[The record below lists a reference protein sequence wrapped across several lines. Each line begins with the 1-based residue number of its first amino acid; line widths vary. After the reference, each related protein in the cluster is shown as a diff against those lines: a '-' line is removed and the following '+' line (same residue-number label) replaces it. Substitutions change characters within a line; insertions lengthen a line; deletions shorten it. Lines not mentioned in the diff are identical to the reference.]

1 MRLRGPRPVTEGAAS
16 GESAESVR
24 DKEEENS
31 SGPDSGAR
39 TVTRLRPSPAVL
51 VAPVASLAAPVASA
65 ASATRRRYQR
75 WYRRWWWLPGR
86 LFAGVT
92 QLPALLAMAWLV
104 PGTAMLLAGRLLPV
118 PLLIIFVPLAVALCY
133 FAMRQL
139 PANWPR
145 FRDLPAA
152 APAPAGRRRPGVPLS
167 AVLTTVAIAVGF
179 AVWQAVDRSQQVIVA
194 TDPGVYLQYGYWIAE
209 HGSVRIPQTASAFGY
224 FPGLNFGSAGFF
236 PAGDSITAAYM
247 PGLPLVLAAGV
258 WLGGIPGALLVAPII
273 GGCAVLSFAGLVGR
287 LVGPRWAPAGALV
300 LALVLPEQYVS
311 RTPFSEPLVQV
322 LLFGGLCLVIDSQV
336 VSQWRRDFGAA
347 MALAGFGGLALGL
360 TVLVSIG
367 SLSVLL
373 PVFPVLALMF
383 VARRPHSGP
392 LGLGLFAGV
401 GYGLYTG
408 LVLARPYLMS
418 LSAQLHL
425 FGLAAAGFGLITAL
439 VAPLAFPAVRAR
451 VRRLFAARA
460 HIAGLR
466 GDSVALPSL
475 GAVAQWAALLIPVAL
490 LAVFATRPYYQTTRG
505 QSDPFVI
512 REVSSLQRLAHLPV
526 DGRRQYYESSLDWV
540 FWYLGVPAVL
550 LACGG
555 AALLGRRLVR
565 AALDWRTSP
574 IAARLWGLPFVIIGW
589 SVVTV
594 LWDPAVLPWQPWASH
609 RLVPV
614 VLPGLILLGLW
625 MSSRLKARA
634 VGVGAARW
642 TRTLVG
648 VCCVLAM
655 TIPPLMTSLN
665 PRLTAQPS
673 VGRYSSGLSKFL
685 SRLRIDGV
693 GTSATYGGSLAAVR
707 ELCSAIGPNASVVF
721 VDAETANSLSQVV
734 RGMCGQPAAS
744 VAGASSRAIEQVVTS
759 IEQTGR
765 RPVLLGSSPSRV
777 SLLGVKPRVVLSL
790 QTSGDARVLT
800 GPPAT
805 TWPVRYVV
813 WMASPLGS
821 ESGTSGI

>member
-1 MRLRGPRPVTEGAAS
+1 M
-16 GESAESVR
+16 
-24 DKEEENS
+24 
-31 SGPDSGAR
+31 
-39 TVTRLRPSPAVL
+39 
-51 VAPVASLAAPVASA
+51 
-65 ASATRRRYQR
+65 RRR
-75 WYRRWWWLPGR
+75 YRRWWWLPGR

-104 PGTAMLLAGRLLPV
+104 PGTGMLLAGRLLPV
-118 PLLIIFVPLAVALCY
+118 PLLIIFLPLAVALCY

-139 PANWPR
+139 PASWPR
-145 FRDLPAA
+145 FRDLPVA
-152 APAPAGRRRPGVPLS
+152 APASGGRRRPGVPL
-167 AVLTTVAIAVGF
+167 AALLATVAIAAGF
-179 AVWQAVDRSQQVIVA
+179 AVWQAIDRSQQVIVA
-194 TDPGVYLQYGYWIAE
+194 TGPGVYLQYGYWIAE

-224 FPGLNFGSAGFF
+224 FPGLNFGSLGFF
-236 PAGDSITAAYM
+236 AAGDSVTPAYM

-258 WLGGIPGALLVAPII
+258 WLGGLHGALLVPPVI

-300 LALVLPEQYVS
+300 LALVLPEQYAS
-311 RTPFSEPLVQV
+311 RTPLSEPLVQV
-322 LLFGGLCLVIDSQV
+322 LLFGGLCLVIDSQM

-347 MALAGFGGLALGL
+347 MTLAGFGGLALGL
-360 TVLVSIG
+360 TVLVNIG
-367 SLSVLL
+367 SLSTLL

-383 VARRPHSGP
+383 VARRPHAGP

-401 GYGLYTG
+401 GYGLYAG
-408 LVLARPYLMS
+408 LSLARPYLSS
-418 LSAQLHL
+418 LSSQLHL
-425 FGLAAAGFGLITAL
+425 FGLCAAGFGLITAL
-439 VAPLAFPAVRAR
+439 VAPLAFPGVRAR
-451 VRRLFAARA
+451 LRRLFAARA
-460 HIAGLR
+460 HVAGLR
-466 GDSVALPSL
+466 GNPVALPSL
-475 GAVAQWAALLIPVAL
+475 GAVAQWAVLLIPVAL
-490 LAVFATRPYYQTTRG
+490 LAVFATRPYFQTARG
-505 QSDPFVI
+505 QTDPFVI

-574 IAARLWGLPFVIIGW
+574 IAARMWGLSFVIIGW

-609 RLVPV
+609 RLVTV

-625 MSSRLKARA
+625 MSMRLKARA
-634 VGVGAARW
+634 IGARVARW
-642 TRTLVG
+642 TVILVG

-665 PRLTAQPS
+665 PRLTDRPS
-673 VGRYSSGLSKFL
+673 VGYDSSGLSKFL
-685 SRLRIDGV
+685 SRLRFDGV
-693 GTSATYGGSLAAVR
+693 GTSVTYGESLAAVR
-707 ELCSAIGPNASVVF
+707 GLCSAIGPDASVVF
-721 VDAETANSLSQVV
+721 VDAATANSLSQVV

-744 VAGASSRAIEQVVTS
+744 VTGASPQAVKLVVTS
-759 IEQTGR
+759 IEQSGR
-765 RPVLLGSSPSRV
+765 RPVLLGSSRSRV
-777 SLLGVKPRVVLSL
+777 SMLGVAPRVVLSL
-790 QTSGDARVLT
+790 RTSGDARVLT

-805 TWPVRYVV
+805 TWPLQYVV

-821 ESGTSGI
+821 GSATGGV